1 MTAEL
6 ASPIPPTLRAIV
18 RDAAV
23 LCGRWCLEGTT
34 LAIAEIR
41 ADYHSIPDR
50 LPGSYKYLDVTPA
63 ELEAILAFPFP
74 ALRPTQV
81 NLLYGA
87 FQVACECGEDTPAA
101 LTDISTHPVHCI
113 CGRDWWIRLVAELS
127 PFASST
133 TGSAG

>member
-1 MTAEL
+1 MTTEL

-87 FQVACECGEDTPAA
+87 FQVECECGEDTPAA
-101 LTDISTHPVHCI
+101 LTDIHDRPVRCI
-113 CGRDWWIRLVAELS
+113 CGREWWIRLVAETNPLV
-127 PFASST
+127 ST
-133 TGSAG
+133 TATG

>member
-1 MTAEL
+1 MTTEL

-87 FQVACECGEDTPAA
+87 FQVECECGEDTPAA
-101 LTDISTHPVHCI
+101 LTDIHDRPVRCI
-113 CGRDWWIRLVAELS
+113 CGREWWIRLVAETNPLV
-127 PFASST
+127 SST
-133 TGSAG
+133 TGG